1 METNNKTW
9 EIACYENLRD
19 AIILR
24 AINDVLE
31 SEDEARRMNIL
42 DSKQERFSSVKK
54 KDAIKFLKSEWFNQ
68 LNPTGYSGMELL
80 NLARLHRLDRSKGRL
95 E

>member
-1 METNNKTW
+1 MKTDNKTW

-24 AINDVLE
+24 AIDDVLE

-42 DSKQERFSSVKK
+42 DSKKK
-54 KDAIKFLKSEWFNQ
+54 KNAIKFLKSEWFNQ

-80 NLARLHRLDRSKGRL
+80 NLARLHRKGER
-95 E
+95 